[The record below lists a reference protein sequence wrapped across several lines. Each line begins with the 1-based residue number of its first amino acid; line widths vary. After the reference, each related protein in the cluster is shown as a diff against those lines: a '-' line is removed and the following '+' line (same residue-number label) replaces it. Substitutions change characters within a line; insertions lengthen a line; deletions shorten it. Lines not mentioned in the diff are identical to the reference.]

1 MGDSQRLSPDE
12 QLRFAREQF
21 EQAGDFSV
29 AVEEEFAVLDPETL
43 SLTNRF
49 EELQAAAKDTP
60 LEEHLVGELI
70 ASEVEIRTGRCADFE
85 EAASL
90 LAQRR
95 QQLFELAD
103 GLGIALAATGTHPW
117 SPWHE
122 QRIIDTPHYRRNDEI
137 LRYVVWRNNSFG
149 LHVHVAIN
157 GPDRAIAVCN
167 ALRNYLPELLA
178 LSASSPF
185 VEGINSGLH
194 SARSQIFTRMFPR
207 CGVPDAYEGWD
218 GFERYVRFL
227 YDTARSTSTRSSGG
241 ASARTSASR
250 PSRSASPTRSRISA
264 RRARSQRSCY
274 ALAVRIAHALD
285 EGEPL
290 PDYPHR
296 LIEENLWRAIRYG
309 LSGELIDLATG
320 DVRPA
325 RAHLERLLEWVAPA
339 AEEIGAAPYL
349 TIPSANAAERQI
361 ARHAEGATLEEIYA
375 EQVARRRR
383 LAEDEQ
389 QKLVAELQAELA
401 KLKVSDLLLQTL
413 YTVSSL
419 GYQRLTGE
427 EKDLEQA
434 RLAIESLKALMPVLE
449 GSVPDEAMRDFQ
461 QVLANMQL
469 AYASAVSDQ
478 S

>member
-90 LAQRR
+90 LGQRR

-117 SPWHE
+117 SPWRD

-207 CGVPDAYEGWD
+207 CGVPDAYGGWD

-227 YDTARSTSTRSSGG
+227 YDTGSIDEHTQLWWSVRPHLGFPTVEIRIADAQPDIGEARSL
-241 ASARTSASR
+241 AAFAH
-250 PSRSASPTRSRISA
+250 
-264 RRARSQRSCY
+264 

-309 LSGELIDLATG
+309 LSGELIDLTTG

-349 TIPSANAAERQI
+349 TIPTANAAERQI

-375 EQVARRRR
+375 EQVRPK
-383 LAEDEQ
+383 E
-389 QKLVAELQAELA
+389 
-401 KLKVSDLLLQTL
+401 
-413 YTVSSL
+413 TV
-419 GYQRLTGE
+419 G
-427 EKDLEQA
+427 
-434 RLAIESLKALMPVLE
+434 
-449 GSVPDEAMRDFQ
+449 
-461 QVLANMQL
+461 
-469 AYASAVSDQ
+469 
-478 S
+478 